1 MTYKVGQKVVL
12 RKGDNK
18 PGVCYW
24 STGMDFD
31 VGTIAI
37 LRINNGGSLWR
48 MTADDGYDHG
58 YWWHEEWFRHVGCP
72 CQVKNC
78 ITKHKD
84 KS

>member
-24 STGMDFD
+24 SLGMDFD

-37 LRINNGGSLWR
+37 LRINNGGSLSRFIERKPSPKVLSW
-48 MTADDGYDHG
+48 
-58 YWWHEEWFRHVGCP
+58 
-72 CQVKNC
+72 
-78 ITKHKD
+78 
-84 KS
+84 